1 MRMQIKSTLLTLVA
15 LGIVVTGCSSPAT
28 PPPAEKAAPVTPP
41 EQSDSVTKAV
51 AVVHPIGDS
60 GVTGTITFVKVADGI
75 KITAD
80 IQGLTPGE
88 HGFHIHQYGDCS
100 APDGTSAGGHFNPD
114 NKPHGAP
121 SDQERHV
128 GDLGNIKADDSST
141 AHYERTDSEITF
153 SGPHSIIGRGL
164 IIHAGQDDLTTQP
177 TGDAGGR
184 VACGVIGIAKP

>member
-1 MRMQIKSTLLTLVA
+1 MKMRIKSTILILATLV
-15 LGIVVTGCSSPAT
+15 VVAVGCSSPAT
-28 PPPAEKAAPVTPP
+28 PPPAQKTTPEPPP
-41 EQSDSVTKAV
+41 ETANAVTKAV

-60 GVTGTITFVKVADGI
+60 GVTGTVTFVKVPDGVRI
-75 KITAD
+75 IAD

-88 HGFHIHQYGDCS
+88 HGFHVHQYGDCS

-128 GDLGNIKADDSST
+128 GDLGNIKAEDSST
-141 AHYERTDSEITF
+141 AQYERTDQVITF

-164 IIHAGQDDLTTQP
+164 IIHAGQDDLTSQP